1 MRKQQANRGFQRMDN
16 LEYINA
22 YGINFQS
29 KSGSLLLVSENVH
42 LSSYYFHFIDTSL
55 DFEN

>member
-1 MRKQQANRGFQRMDN
+1 MDN